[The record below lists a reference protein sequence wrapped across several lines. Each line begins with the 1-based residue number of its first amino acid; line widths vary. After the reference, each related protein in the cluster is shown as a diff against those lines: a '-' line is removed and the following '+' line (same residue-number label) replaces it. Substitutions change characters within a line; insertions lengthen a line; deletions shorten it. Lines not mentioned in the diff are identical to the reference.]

1 MAAAT
6 QELKNSIQVKLEQ
19 SGEYDRC
26 APPRGNALRD
36 SLQLITCVPC
46 VRRLKEHLRQKLIDS
61 GWRDNL
67 KEYTMGA
74 PPARPD
80 FWGTASQLPNFVV
93 PCRNGVV
100 PSAHSL
106 ICMCSRRARPQS

>member
-26 APPRGNALRD
+26 ASARQHAPTYPAAHPTDLC
-36 SLQLITCVPC
+36 T

-67 KEYTMGA
+67 KEYTMRTSRLRLEYFAAPILPPHAGCRAICRA
-74 PPARPD
+74 PPVIPMRPPV
-80 FWGTASQLPNFVV
+80 A
-93 PCRNGVV
+93 
-100 PSAHSL
+100 A
-106 ICMCSRRARPQS
+106 

>member
-1 MAAAT
+1 MSAT

-46 VRRLKEHLRQKLIDS
+46 VRRLKEHLRTKLIES
-61 GWRDNL
+61 GWRDQL
-67 KEYTMGA
+67 KEDTMGA
-74 PPARPD
+74 P
-80 FWGTASQLPNFVV
+80 
-93 PCRNGVV
+93 
-100 PSAHSL
+100 
-106 ICMCSRRARPQS
+106 RRAPIFFGLASTT